1 MRNYLILIAMFLAF
15 LNIRSQN
22 KNDLY
27 LLTETGFN
35 KVNAKNEINFGIG
48 AEYFLSKKS
57 SLLFRL
63 KYLKSGIDYFT
74 EGSSSSGG
82 GFGFIYFSGT
92 PSRRLLY
99 KGSALKIP
107 INYKWETPFITQKL
121 KLFFLGGFAIN
132 LTLEDSFI
140 EIDRLAPH
148 TNKINLNL
156 NLGLGIVY
164 EINNEFDLYI
174 QGEGYSGNPKTE
186 KFGSIFKSKLR
197 TEESLVNMGIRYK
210 LK

>member
-22 KNDLY
+22 KNDLF

-35 KVNAKNEINFGIG
+35 KVNANNEINFGIG
-48 AEYFLSKKS
+48 VEYFISKKS

-107 INYKWETPFITQKL
+107 INYKWETPFISQKL
-121 KLFFLGGFAIN
+121 KIFFLGGFAIN
-132 LTLEDSFI
+132 LTLKDNFK
-140 EIDRLAPH
+140 EIDGL
-148 TNKINLNL
+148 TTETTKVNLNL

-164 EINNEFDLYI
+164 KINNVFDVYI

-197 TEESLVNMGIRYK
+197 TEESLFGLGIRYK
-210 LK
+210 FN